1 MLKLYYIFTQYL
13 WVFGVMFFIFLA
25 YHGIRKREKHDQEAK
40 KKWKDAQEK
49 KMDQP
54 MTLHP
59 QIDPTLCGGCGACV
73 TACPEGEILRLINH
87 KAVLIE
93 PTKCVGHGECEIAC
107 PLDAIKL
114 VFGTKERGMQLPR
127 INTHYETNVS
137 GLYIA
142 GELGGMGLIRN
153 AVKQGKLAAEHA
165 AETVK
170 GVPGTADV
178 DLLVVGA
185 GPAGLAASLAAQSVG
200 ANYLCIEQSK
210 FGGTIYNFPKQ
221 KVVMSYP
228 LELPGIGQIK
238 FPKNKVSKEE
248 ILSVWNGVRS
258 QKKLA
263 IRENVKFINL
273 SKDNDIFHVETSTG
287 IIKAKKVI
295 MGMGVRGSP
304 RKLGVPGE
312 ESIKVTYN
320 LLDPDQYKQQWIA
333 VVGGGNAGVEA
344 AQYLAKPSRRNKVFL
359 LVRGDQLDR
368 CNEDNQNK
376 IFAMAEQK
384 QVVISWNTVVEE
396 ILPDHIIVNRQGE
409 KLRLQNDYLFIFAGA
424 ELPFKF
430 LESLGVK
437 IDTKHGEAVKAS

>member
-1 MLKLYYIFTQYL
+1 MVKLYYYFTEYL
-13 WVFGVMFFIFLA
+13 WLFGVLFFVYLSW
-25 YHGIRKREKHDQEAK
+25 HGVRKREKEQQVAK
-40 KKWKDAQEK
+40 RKWKDTQEK

-59 QIDPTLCGGCGACV
+59 QIDPRLCSGCGACV
-73 TACPEGEILRLINH
+73 SACPEGEILKLINH

-93 PTKCVGHGECEIAC
+93 PTKCVGHGECEVAC
-107 PLDAIKL
+107 PMDAIKL

-127 INTHYETNVS
+127 INSHFETNVT

-153 AVKQGKLAAEHA
+153 AVKQGKTAVEHA
-165 AETVK
+165 AKSAGSVN
-170 GVPGTADV
+170 GQADV
-178 DLLVVGA
+178 DILVVGA
-185 GPAGLAASLAAQSVG
+185 GPAGLAASLAAASVG
-200 ANYLCIEQSK
+200 ANYLCIEQAK

-228 LELPGIGQIK
+228 LELPGIGPIK

-248 ILSVWNGVRS
+248 ILAVWNGVRK
-258 QKKLA
+258 QKKLR
-263 IRENVKFINL
+263 IKENVKFINL
-273 SKDNDIFHVETSTG
+273 SKQSGIFHVETSDG

-295 MGMGVRGSP
+295 MCMGVRGSP
-304 RKLGVPGE
+304 RKLGVPNE

-320 LLDPDQYKQQWIA
+320 LLDPDQYQGQWIA

-368 CNEDNQNK
+368 CNEENQK
-376 IFAMAEQK
+376 IIFEMAEKK
-384 QVVISWNTVVEE
+384 QVVISWNTSVTEVQ
-396 ILPDHIIVNRQGE
+396 PDHVVVDKDGQ

-437 IDTKHGEAVKAS
+437 IDTKHGEAVKAG